1 MRKIFALMLALMLT
15 GVVFTS
21 CGDDGDDDTTSQV
34 AEYTIKYDPNG
45 GTGTIAN
52 TTYKAG
58 DKVTLADGSGF
69 TRDGYAF
76 MGWASSPDGT
86 SFDANDI
93 IGKNVT
99 LYAVWKK
106 IENGGDNGGNGGNEN
121 GNDNPEVVEVK
132 AAFGVSPTAQM
143 QPSMNVNCYADSIP
157 GDDIRY
163 EWNFGDGT
171 GSVWANNNEYQST
184 LVHIYETY
192 GEYIITLTVKSKDK
206 SDVATQTIKILPA
219 PPTSIMLPTKYEGV
233 APFTLTFTEDVL
245 YSESVKWAIYR
256 VENNQRDAEPLC
268 EITNKVGETQP
279 YTFEN
284 PGTYYV
290 DLTAYGP
297 GSTEEGL
304 LMRTDTVVVT
314 PGEPVIPESLPAFFP
329 TGYDKANVVAWYS
342 VTTKDEEEIRTESV
356 FLFGDEKV
364 VVSQNQVKADGSV
377 TRSFTFEYEVMAG
390 FKMPL
395 MYQLTEGSTFE
406 NGTANVGVALKRDA
420 AQAFIQEGVLM
431 IPAFAAETKFVLQDN
446 ANIPAPCDPTK

>member
-132 AAFGVSPTAQM
+132 AAFVASPSLQF

-206 SDVATQTIKILPA
+206 SDVATQTIRILPA

-297 GSTEEGL
+297 GADAEGKF
-304 LMRTDTVVVT
+304 MRTDTVWVT
-314 PGEPVIPESLPAFFP
+314 PGEPVIPELKIPAAYFP
-329 TGYDKANVVAWYS
+329 NTFDKANVKVWYS
-342 VTTKDEEEIRTESV
+342 SEEKTEVAAQTSAI
-356 FLFGDEKV
+356 FLF
-364 VVSQNQVKADGSV
+364 NDGSLILTTNV
-377 TRSFTFEYEVMAG
+377 VAIDGTETKNITDNVMR
-390 FKMPL
+390 MPL
-395 MYQLTEGSTFE
+395 IYALTEGSTFE
-406 NGTANVGVALKRDA
+406 DGTMDVGIA
-420 AQAFIQEGVLM
+420 AMPKYTQAKMEKGVLTVS
-431 IPAFAAETKFVLQDN
+431 IPTVGDNLQFTLQDN
-446 ANIPAPCDPTK
+446 ANIPAPTK

>member
-1 MRKIFALMLALMLT
+1 MVSLMLM
-15 GVVFTS
+15 GVVYTS
-21 CGDDGDDDTTSQV
+21 CGDDDEDAPAQV
-34 AEYTIKYDPNG
+34 TEYTISYDANG
-45 GTGTIAN
+45 GTGTVPS
-52 TTYKAG
+52 TTYKEG
-58 DKVTLADGSGF
+58 DKVTLSNGKELS
-69 TRDGYAF
+69 REGYAF
-76 MGWASSPDGT
+76 AGWSSTPDGT
-86 SFDANDI
+86 SFDVSAFK
-93 IGKNVT
+93 GQNVT
-99 LYAVWKK
+99 LYAVWTK
-106 IENGGDNGGNGGNEN
+106 IEGGDNNGGDNNGGDNNGENN

-132 AAFGVSPTAQM
+132 AAFTVSPTAQM

-171 GSVWANNNEYQST
+171 GSVWANNNEYLKT
-184 LVHIYETY
+184 LVHTYETY
-192 GEYIITLTVKSKDK
+192 GEYTITLTVKSKDK
-206 SDVATQTIKILPA
+206 SDVATQTIKIQPA
-219 PPTSIMLPTKYEGV
+219 PPTSIINPTKYEGV
-233 APFTLTFTEDVL
+233 APYTMTFEEGVM
-245 YSESVKWAIYR
+245 YIESVKWTVYR
-256 VENNQRDAEPLC
+256 VENNQRDAEPLF
-268 EITNKVGETQP
+268 EVTNKVGETQL

-284 PGTYYV
+284 PDTYYV

-304 LMRTDTVVVT
+304 LMRVDTVVVT

-420 AQAFIQEGVLM
+420 AQALIQEGVLM

-446 ANIPAPCDPTK
+446 ANIPAPSDPTK

>member
-1 MRKIFALMLALMLT
+1 MVSLMLM
-15 GVVFTS
+15 GVVYTS
-21 CGDDGDDDTTSQV
+21 CGDDDEDAPAQV
-34 AEYTIKYDPNG
+34 AEYTISYDANG
-45 GTGTIAN
+45 GTGSVPS
-52 TTYKAG
+52 TTYKEG
-58 DKVTLADGSGF
+58 DKVTLSDGKGLS
-69 TRDGYAF
+69 REGYAF
-76 MGWASSPDGT
+76 MGWSSTPEGT
-86 SFDANDI
+86 SFDVSALS
-93 IGKNVT
+93 GKNVT

-106 IENGGDNGGNGGNEN
+106 IDDDNNGNENGNENEN

-132 AAFGVSPTAQM
+132 AAFVATPSLQI

-163 EWNFGDGT
+163 EWNFGDGI
-171 GSVWANNNEYQST
+171 GSVWANNNEYQKT
-184 LVHIYETY
+184 LVHTYETY
-192 GEYIITLTVKSKDK
+192 GEYTITLTVKSKDK
-206 SDVATQTIKILPA
+206 SDVATQTIKIQPA
-219 PPTSIMLPTKYEGV
+219 PPTSVMLPTKYEGV

-245 YSESVKWAIYR
+245 YSESVKWTIYR
-256 VENNQRDAEPLC
+256 VENNQRDAEPLR

-390 FKMPL
+390 IKMPL

-446 ANIPAPCDPTK
+446 ANIPAPSDPTK